1 MFLLTTLINLL
12 TTLYMQ
18 ERDNLQNQVV
28 LLDIPLKLLQE
39 PENSLKNRLLAK
51 IVPLKQD

>member
-1 MFLLTTLINLL
+1 
-12 TTLYMQ
+12 MQ